1 MRMKNNFLIYSAVLI
16 ICFIQVSADLFVNF
30 EHFMDKCKRIYP
42 PDEIE
47 LRKKIFENKRK

>member
-1 MRMKNNFLIYSAVLI
+1 MKNNFLIYSAVLI